1 MDSRVIVDVIVER
14 CTVSHY
20 TRRHNLDDLELEVQI
35 GWTDCA
41 SYIRCWYDVD
51 VVYTPGDMNCF
62 VVDAWPLWRHVE
74 MGIVRSSSFALVSAV
89 QLFPSNIMHGPPR
102 TTKTQALEKIHFPSN
117 SKNLYYQYHIS
128 IIVHQK
134 CHHATRDIWP
144 IWPLINQAV
153 ALVVNNGAGAA
164 VPGRPKAGE
173 SLRSRRQGHAARG
186 EGTGRR
192 HWHRAL
198 AELQK
203 IGSKYSEEQRRI
215 ETNIYIYI

>member
-20 TRRHNLDDLELEVQI
+20 TRRHNLNDLELEVQI

-102 TTKTQALEKIHFPSN
+102 TTKTQALEQIHFPSN
-117 SKNLYYQYHIS
+117 SKNIYYQYHIS
-128 IIVHQK
+128 IISVSYQYHSSSKTSPRHQRHLALK
-134 CHHATRDIWP
+134 IPPGRCRRHRRGWWISAVEATRTCCTWRRH
-144 IWPLINQAV
+144 
-153 ALVVNNGAGAA
+153 GASSLTPSLGGAA
-164 VPGRPKAGE
+164 E
-173 SLRSRRQGHAARG
+173 DDQN
-186 EGTGRR
+186 T
-192 HWHRAL
+192 
-198 AELQK
+198 QK
-203 IGSKYSEEQRRI
+203 NKEE
-215 ETNIYIYI
+215 

>member
-1 MDSRVIVDVIVER
+1 MSSSIHGTVDAGMIFEVLWGWWIVDVIVER

-20 TRRHNLDDLELEVQI
+20 TRRHNLNDLELEVQI

-102 TTKTQALEKIHFPSN
+102 TKKHKPLKKSKTSN

-134 CHHATRDIWP
+134 PHHATRDIWP
-144 IWPLINQAV
+144 LKFHP
-153 ALVVNNGAGAA
+153 AGAA
-164 VPGRPKAGE
+164 VTAEAGE

-203 IGSKYSEEQRRI
+203 MIKILRR
-215 ETNIYIYI
+215 TKKNRN

>member
-1 MDSRVIVDVIVER
+1 MLWRWVVEMSSSIHGTVDAGMIFEVLWGWWIVDVIVER

-102 TTKTQALEKIHFPSN
+102 TTKTQALEQIHFPSN
-117 SKNLYYQYHIS
+117 SKNIYYQYHIS
-128 IIVHQK
+128 IISV
-134 CHHATRDIWP
+134 
-144 IWPLINQAV
+144 
-153 ALVVNNGAGAA
+153 
-164 VPGRPKAGE
+164 
-173 SLRSRRQGHAARG
+173 S
-186 EGTGRR
+186 
-192 HWHRAL
+192 
-198 AELQK
+198 
-203 IGSKYSEEQRRI
+203 
-215 ETNIYIYI
+215 